1 MRKLI
6 LTFPLAAALMAG
18 CQSTPESQGRWNDML
33 TDIALRHK
41 YEKYA
46 CGYHPLAGYSKD
58 SDWRSDRVHTRSVAG
73 TKAPEQPAPPQ
84 TPVRQDSE
92 EIRELNG
99 KLEVLEEALKS
110 NVAATNQNQSLIVDQ
125 IREIKGRLDELKS
138 EPPVAQST
146 PLPRQP
152 ESGIK
157 IPGN

>member
-1 MRKLI
+1 MKLI
-6 LTFPLAAALMAG
+6 ILPLAAAAALTA
-18 CQSTPESQGRWNDML
+18 CQSTENSSNRWADMQI
-33 TDIALRHK
+33 DIALRHK
-41 YEKYA
+41 YERYS
-46 CGYHPLAGYSKD
+46 CGHHALEGYSKD
-58 SDWRSDRVHTRSVAG
+58 SGSRTQRASSRHVASA
-73 TKAPEQPAPPQ
+73 KAPEQPAPPQ

-110 NVAATNQNQSLIVDQ
+110 NVAATNQNQSLIVNQ